1 MWRSLLK
8 KYIFKEV
15 IMTDYP
21 RFVKG
26 KLNEIISK
34 MAAEPKSFVKNP
46 NVDFTRNRKLSFETV
61 MRLMLSMGGNN
72 LTNELM
78 EYFHYDVDMASSS
91 AFIQQRDKL
100 LPYAFE
106 FLLNEFTR
114 FFQDLKTYE
123 GYRLLAVDGS
133 DLNICHNP
141 NDVDTYFQ
149 SIPNTKG
156 FNQLHLNAMYDL
168 CNKLYVDVCIQ
179 PARKENEFRALT
191 DMTDRSD
198 ISGDVVVV
206 ADRGYESY
214 NVFAHIE
221 QKGWKYAIRVKDIM
235 SNGILSAMKL
245 PDEDEFDVNIHRIL
259 TRKQTN
265 ATKSNPEIY
274 KFLPKNST
282 FDYID
287 KHINIFYPITLRVVR
302 FKISDDAYET
312 IITNL
317 DSEKFPPKKIKELY
331 HLRWGIE
338 TSFRELKYAIGLIS
352 FHSKKVEH
360 ITQEIFARLVIYN
373 FCELITMHVVIQQK
387 ETKHSYQVNF
397 TRAIQVC
404 RYYFKC
410 QSDISPPNVE
420 ALIRKN
426 ILPIRDGRKDPR
438 KVKAKAVVSF
448 LYRVA

>member
-1 MWRSLLK
+1 
-8 KYIFKEV
+8 
-15 IMTDYP
+15 MTDYP
-21 RFVKG
+21 SFVKG
-26 KLNEIISK
+26 KLLKIINE
-34 MAAEPKSFVKNP
+34 MATEPSSFVKNP

-72 LTNELM
+72 LTSELM

-91 AFIQQRDKL
+91 AFIQQRNKL

-114 FFQDLKTYE
+114 SFQDLKTYE
-123 GYRLLAVDGS
+123 VYRLLAVDGS

-141 NDVDTYFQ
+141 NDADTYFQ
-149 SIPNTKG
+149 SFPNTKG
-156 FNQLHLNAMYDL
+156 FNQLHLNAMYVL

-198 ISGDVVVV
+198 ISGDVIVV

-221 QKGWKYAIRVKDIM
+221 QKGWKYVIRVKDIM
-235 SNGILSAMKL
+235 SNGILSGLKL
-245 PDEDEFDVNIHRIL
+245 PNEDEFDVNIHRIL
-259 TRKQTN
+259 TRKQTKE
-265 ATKSNPEIY
+265 TKSNPELY
-274 KFLPKNST
+274 KFMPINST
-282 FDYID
+282 FDYLD
-287 KHINIFYPITLRVVR
+287 LHTNMFYPISFRVVR

-317 DSEKFPPKKIKELY
+317 DPEEFPPEKIKELY

-360 ITQEIFARLVIYN
+360 ITQEIFARLVMYN

-387 ETKHSYQVNF
+387 ETKYSYQVNF

-404 RYYFKC
+404 RYYFNR
-410 QSDISPPNVE
+410 QSDISPPDVE

>member
-1 MWRSLLK
+1 
-8 KYIFKEV
+8 
-15 IMTDYP
+15 MTDYS
-21 RFVKG
+21 RFVKE
-26 KLNEIISK
+26 KLTEIISK
-34 MAAEPKSFVKNP
+34 MAAEPKPFVNNP
-46 NVDFTRNRKLSFETV
+46 KVDFTRNRKLSFETV
-61 MRLMLSMGGNN
+61 MRLMLSMGGNS

-78 EYFHYDVDMASSS
+78 EYFNYNVDMASSS

-100 LPYAFE
+100 LPFAFE
-106 FLLNEFTR
+106 FLLNEFTHS
-114 FFQDLKTYE
+114 FQDLKTYE
-123 GYRLLAVDGS
+123 GYRLLAADGS
-133 DLNICHNP
+133 ELNIYHSP

-149 SIPNTKG
+149 SIPNSKG
-156 FNQLHLNAMYDL
+156 FNQLHLNAIYDL

-179 PARKENEFRALT
+179 PGRKENEFRALA
-191 DMTDRSD
+191 DMTDRSN
-198 ISGDVVVV
+198 ISGDVIVV

-221 QKGWKYAIRVKDIM
+221 KKGWKYAIRVKDIM
-235 SNGILSAMKL
+235 SNGILSALKL
-245 PDEDEFDVNIHRIL
+245 PNEDEFDVNINIIL
-259 TRKQTN
+259 TKKQTKE
-265 ATKSNPEIY
+265 TKSHPEIY
-274 KFLPKNST
+274 KFVPKTST
-282 FDYID
+282 FDYLD
-287 KHINIFYPITLRVVR
+287 LHINKFYPITFRVVR
-302 FKISDDAYET
+302 FKITDDTYET

-317 DSEKFPPKKIKELY
+317 DSDNFSPKKIKELY

-360 ITQEIFARLVIYN
+360 ITQEIFARLVMYN

-387 ETKHSYQVNF
+387 DTKHCYQVNF

-404 RYYFKC
+404 KHYFKC
-410 QSDISPPNVE
+410 QSDISPPDVE

-426 ILPIRDGRKDPR
+426 ILPIREGRKDPR

>member
-1 MWRSLLK
+1 MA
-8 KYIFKEV
+8 
-15 IMTDYP
+15 DYP

-26 KLNEIISK
+26 KLIEIIDK
-34 MAAEPKSFVKNP
+34 MATEPKLFVKNP
-46 NVDFTRNRKLSFETV
+46 YANFTRNRKLSFKTV
-61 MRLMLSMGGNN
+61 MSLMLSMGGNS
-72 LTNELM
+72 LTSEIM
-78 EYFHYDVDMASSS
+78 EYFDYDPGMASSS

-100 LPYAFE
+100 LPSAFK
-106 FLLNEFTR
+106 FLLNEFTSS
-114 FFQDLKTYE
+114 FQDLKTFE
-123 GYRLLAVDGS
+123 GYRLLAADGS
-133 DLNICHNP
+133 DLNIWHNP
-141 NDVDTYFQ
+141 NDADTYFQ
-149 SIPNTKG
+149 STPNSKG

-179 PARKENEFRALT
+179 PGRKENEFRALT
-191 DMTDRSD
+191 DMTDRSNM
-198 ISGDVVVV
+198 SGDVIVV

-221 QKGWKYAIRVKDIM
+221 KKGWKYAIRVKDIM
-235 SNGILSAMKL
+235 SNGILSALKL
-245 PDEDEFDVNIHRIL
+245 PDEDEFDVNINIIL

-265 ATKSNPEIY
+265 ETKINPEIY
-274 KFLPKNST
+274 KFVPKAST
-282 FDYID
+282 FDYLD
-287 KHINIFYPITLRVVR
+287 LKINKFYPITFRVVR
-302 FKISDDAYET
+302 FKITDDTYET

-317 DSEKFPPKKIKELY
+317 YSDKFPPKKIKELY

-360 ITQEIFARLVIYN
+360 ITQEIFARLVMYN

-387 ETKHSYQVNF
+387 DTKHCYQVNF

-404 RYYFKC
+404 KHYFKY
-410 QSDISPPNVE
+410 QSNISPPDVE

-426 ILPIRDGRKDPR
+426 ILPIREGRKDPR

>member
-1 MWRSLLK
+1 MWRSPLK
-8 KYIFKEV
+8 KYIFKEA
-15 IMTDYP
+15 IMTNYP
-21 RFVKG
+21 SFVKG
-26 KLNEIISK
+26 KLIETISK
-34 MAAEPKSFVKNP
+34 MAKEPKSFVKNP
-46 NVDFTRNRKLSFETV
+46 NKDFTRNRKLSLNTV
-61 MRLMLSMGGNN
+61 MKLMLSMGGNSV
-72 LTNELM
+72 TSELM
-78 EYFHYDVDMASSS
+78 EHFDYNMDMASSS

-100 LPYAFE
+100 QSSAFE
-106 FLLNEFTR
+106 YLLKEFTHS
-114 FFQDLKTYE
+114 FQDLKTYE

-149 SIPNTKG
+149 STPDSKG

-179 PARKENEFRALT
+179 PGRKENEFMALT
-191 DMTDRSD
+191 GMTDRSN
-198 ISGDVVVV
+198 ISGDVMVV

-221 QKGWKYAIRVKDIM
+221 KKGWKYAIRVKDIM
-235 SNGILSAMKL
+235 SNGILSALNL
-245 PDEDEFDVNIHRIL
+245 PDADEFDVDIDINL
-259 TRKQTN
+259 TKKQTN
-265 ATKSNPEIY
+265 EVKSKPEIY
-274 KFLPKNST
+274 KFVPKTST
-282 FDYID
+282 FDYLD
-287 KHINIFYPITLRVVR
+287 LRINKFYPIKFRVLR
-302 FKISDDAYET
+302 FKITNDAYET

-317 DSEKFPPKKIKELY
+317 DSGKFPSKKIKELY

-360 ITQEIFARLVIYN
+360 ITQEIYARLVMYN

-387 ETKHSYQVNF
+387 ETKHCYQVNF

-404 RYYFKC
+404 KHYFKC
-410 QSDISPPNVE
+410 QSDISPPDVE

-426 ILPIRDGRKDPR
+426 ILPIREGRKDPR

>member
-1 MWRSLLK
+1 
-8 KYIFKEV
+8 
-15 IMTDYP
+15 MTEYP
-21 RFVKG
+21 SFVKG
-26 KLNEIISK
+26 KLYKIINK
-34 MAAEPKSFVKNP
+34 MAAEPNLYVKNP
-46 NVDFTRNRKLSFETV
+46 STDFTRNRKLSFKTV
-61 MRLMLSMGGNN
+61 MNLILSMGGNS
-72 LTNELM
+72 LTSELM
-78 EYFHYDVDMASSS
+78 EYFDYDVDMASSS

-100 LPYAFE
+100 LPFTFE
-106 FLLNEFTR
+106 FLFSEFTKS
-114 FFQDLKTYE
+114 FEGLKTYE
-123 GYRLLAVDGS
+123 GNRLLAVDGS

-179 PARKENEFRALT
+179 PGRKENEFRALT
-191 DMTDRSD
+191 DMTDRSN
-198 ISGDVVVV
+198 ISGDVIVL

-235 SNGILSAMKL
+235 STGILSSLNL
-245 PDEDEFDVNIHRIL
+245 PDEDEFDVKIHRIL
-259 TRKQTN
+259 TRKQN
-265 ATKSNPEIY
+265 KITKSNPELF
-274 KFLPKNST
+274 KFLPQNST
-282 FDYID
+282 FDYLELRTNMI
-287 KHINIFYPITLRVVR
+287 YPITFRVVK
-302 FKISDDAYET
+302 FKLLDEAYET

-317 DSEKFPPKKIKELY
+317 DSEKFPPEKIKELY
-331 HLRWGIE
+331 RLRWGIE

-360 ITQEIFARLVIYN
+360 ITQEIYARLVMYN

-387 ETKHSYQVNF
+387 DTKHFYQVNF
-397 TRAIQVC
+397 TRAIQIC
-404 RYYFKC
+404 KRYFKY
-410 QSDISPPNVE
+410 QSNISPPNVE

-426 ILPIRDGRKDPR
+426 ILPIREGRKDPR

>member
-1 MWRSLLK
+1 M
-8 KYIFKEV
+8 I
-15 IMTDYP
+15 DYP
-21 RFVKG
+21 SLVKG
-26 KLNEIISK
+26 KLTGIISK
-34 MAAEPKSFVKNP
+34 MAAEPKLFVKNP
-46 NVDFTRNRKLSFETV
+46 NVDFTRKRKLSFETV
-61 MRLMLSMGGNN
+61 MNLILSMGGNS
-72 LTNELM
+72 LTSELM
-78 EYFHYDVDMASSS
+78 EYFNYNVDMASSS
-91 AFIQQRDKL
+91 AFIQQRNKL
-100 LPYAFE
+100 LPFAFE
-106 FLLNEFTR
+106 FLFNEFTHS
-114 FFQDLKTYE
+114 FQDLKTYE

-149 SIPNTKG
+149 SIPNSKG
-156 FNQLHLNAMYDL
+156 FNQVHLNAVYDL

-179 PARKENEFRALT
+179 PGRKENEFRALT
-191 DMTDRSD
+191 DMIDRSN
-198 ISGDVVVV
+198 ISGDVIVI

-221 QKGWKYAIRVKDIM
+221 QKGWKYAIRVKDKM
-235 SNGILSAMKL
+235 STGILSALNL
-245 PDEDEFDVNIHRIL
+245 PDEDEFDVNINIIL
-259 TRKQTN
+259 TRKQTKV
-265 ATKSNPEIY
+265 TKSNPELY
-274 KFLPKNST
+274 KFLPKSST
-282 FDYID
+282 FDYLD
-287 KHINIFYPITLRVVR
+287 LHINMFYPITFRVVR
-302 FKISDDAYET
+302 FKISEDAHET

-317 DSEKFPPKKIKELY
+317 NSEKFPPEKIKELY

-360 ITQEIFARLVIYN
+360 ITQEIFARLVMYN

-387 ETKHSYQVNF
+387 NTKHCYQVNF

-404 RYYFKC
+404 KHYFKC
-410 QSDISPPNVE
+410 QSNISPPDVE

-426 ILPIRDGRKDPR
+426 ILPIREGRKDPR

>member
-1 MWRSLLK
+1 M
-8 KYIFKEV
+8 F
-15 IMTDYP
+15 DYP
-21 RFVKG
+21 KFVKD
-26 KLNEIISK
+26 KLSEFISK
-34 MAAEPKSFVKNP
+34 MATEPKLFVKNP
-46 NVDFTRNRKLSFETV
+46 NADFTRKRKLSFETV
-61 MRLMLSMGGNN
+61 MHLMLSMGGNC

-78 EYFHYDVDMASSS
+78 EYFEYNADMASTS
-91 AFIQQRDKL
+91 AFIQQRDKIK
-100 LPYAFE
+100 PFAFE
-106 FLLNEFTR
+106 FLLNEFTNS
-114 FFQDLKTYE
+114 FQNLKTYE
-123 GYRLLAVDGS
+123 GYRLFAVDGS
-133 DLNICHNP
+133 DLNIYHDP
-141 NDVDTYFQ
+141 NAADTYFQ
-149 SIPNTKG
+149 STPNMKG

-179 PARKENEFRALT
+179 PARKQNEFRALT
-191 DMTDRSD
+191 DMTDRSN
-198 ISGDVVVV
+198 ISGNVIVI

-235 SNGILSAMKL
+235 SNGILSAIKL
-245 PDEDEFDVNIHRIL
+245 PDKDEFDVDIHKIL
-259 TRKQTN
+259 TRKQTKE
-265 ATKSNPEIY
+265 TKSNPEIY

-282 FDYID
+282 FDYLD
-287 KHINIFYPITLRVVR
+287 LHINKFYPIAFRVVR
-302 FKISDDAYET
+302 FKIAEDAYET

-317 DSEKFPPKKIKELY
+317 DSDKFPPEKIKKLY
-331 HLRWGIE
+331 HWRWGIE

-360 ITQEIFARLVIYN
+360 ITQEIFARLTMYN

-387 ETKHSYQVNF
+387 DTKHCYQVNF

-404 RYYFKC
+404 KHYFK
-410 QSDISPPNVE
+410 SNISPPDVE

-426 ILPIRDGRKDPR
+426 ILPIRNGRKDPR

>member
-15 IMTDYP
+15 IMNDYP
-21 RFVKG
+21 SFVKG
-26 KLNEIISK
+26 KLFDIINK
-34 MAAEPKSFVKNP
+34 MAAEPKPFVKNP
-46 NVDFTRNRKLSFETV
+46 NADFTRNRKLSFETV
-61 MRLMLSMGGNN
+61 MNLMLSMDGNS
-72 LTNELM
+72 LTSELM
-78 EYFHYDVDMASSS
+78 EYFDYNVEMASSS
-91 AFIQQRDKL
+91 AFIQQRGKL
-100 LPYAFE
+100 LTFAFE
-106 FLLNEFTR
+106 YLLKEFTHS
-114 FFQDLKTYE
+114 FQNLKTYE
-123 GYRLLAVDGS
+123 GYRLFAVDGS
-133 DLNICHNP
+133 ALNICHNP

-179 PARKENEFRALT
+179 PGRKENEFRALA
-191 DMTDRSD
+191 DMTDRSN
-198 ISGDVVVV
+198 IPGDVIVV

-235 SNGILSAMKL
+235 SNGILSSLKL
-245 PDEDEFDVNIHRIL
+245 PDDEEFDVNIQRIL
-259 TRKQTN
+259 TRKYTN
-265 ATKSNPEIY
+265 FIKSNPETY
-274 KFLPKNST
+274 KYLPQNSK
-282 FDYID
+282 FDYLD
-287 KHINIFYPITLRVVR
+287 KHTNIFYPIKLRVVR
-302 FKISDDAYET
+302 FKISDDSYET

-317 DSEKFPPKKIKELY
+317 DSEKFPPNKIKELY
-331 HLRWGIE
+331 NLRWGIE
-338 TSFRELKYAIGLIS
+338 TSFRELKYAVGLIS

-360 ITQEIFARLVIYN
+360 ITQEIFARLVMYN

-387 ETKHSYQVNF
+387 DTKHCYQVNF

-404 RYYFKC
+404 RCYFKH
-410 QSDISPPNVE
+410 QSDISPPDVE

-426 ILPIRDGRKDPR
+426 ILPIREGRKDPR
-438 KVKAKAVVSF
+438 KVKAKTVVSF

>member
-1 MWRSLLK
+1 
-8 KYIFKEV
+8 
-15 IMTDYP
+15 
-21 RFVKG
+21 
-26 KLNEIISK
+26 
-34 MAAEPKSFVKNP
+34 
-46 NVDFTRNRKLSFETV
+46 
-61 MRLMLSMGGNN
+61 MLSMGGNS

-91 AFIQQRDKL
+91 AFIQQRNKL

-106 FLLNEFTR
+106 FLFNEFTR
-114 FFQDLKTYE
+114 SFQDLKTYD

-133 DLNICHNP
+133 DLNIYHNP

-149 SIPNTKG
+149 SIPNSKG
-156 FNQLHLNAMYDL
+156 FNQVHLNAMYDL

-191 DMTDRSD
+191 DMADRSI
-198 ISGDVVVV
+198 ISDDVIVI

-221 QKGWKYAIRVKDIM
+221 QKGWKYVIRVKDIM
-235 SNGILSAMKL
+235 SNGILSAMTL
-245 PDEDEFDVNIHRIL
+245 PDGDEFDVITHRIL
-259 TRKQTN
+259 TRNQTN
-265 ATKSNPEIY
+265 LTKKNPEIY
-274 KFLPKNST
+274 KFLPQNST
-282 FDYID
+282 FDYLD
-287 KHINIFYPITLRVVR
+287 KHKNMFYPMTFRVVR
-302 FKISDDAYET
+302 FKITEDSYET

-317 DSEKFPPKKIKELY
+317 DSKEFLPKKIKELY

-352 FHSKKVEH
+352 FHSKKVEN
-360 ITQEIFARLVIYN
+360 ITQEIFAKLVMYN

-387 ETKHSYQVNF
+387 KTKHSYQVNF
-397 TRAIQVC
+397 TRAIHIC

-410 QSDISPPNVE
+410 QSDISPPDVE
-420 ALIRKN
+420 ALIRKY
-426 ILPIRDGRKDPR
+426 ILPIRDGRKDSR

>member
-1 MWRSLLK
+1 
-8 KYIFKEV
+8 
-15 IMTDYP
+15 MTDYP

-26 KLNEIISK
+26 KLTEIISK
-34 MAAEPKSFVKNP
+34 MAAEPKLFVKNP
-46 NVDFTRNRKLSFETV
+46 NADFTRNRKLSFETV
-61 MRLMLSMGGNN
+61 INLMLSMGGNN

-78 EYFHYDVDMASSS
+78 EYFDYDVNMPSSS
-91 AFIQQRDKL
+91 AFIQQREKI
-100 LPYAFE
+100 LPAAFE
-106 FLLNEFTR
+106 FLLKEFTSS
-114 FFQDLKTYE
+114 FKDLKTYE

-149 SIPNTKG
+149 SIPNSKG

-179 PARKENEFRALT
+179 PGRKENEFRALT
-191 DMTDRSD
+191 NITDRLN
-198 ISGDVVVV
+198 ISGDVIVV

-221 QKGWKYAIRVKDIM
+221 KKGWKYAIRVKDIM
-235 SNGILSAMKL
+235 SNGILSALKL

-265 ATKSNPEIY
+265 KTKSKPEIY
-274 KFLPKNST
+274 KFLPQNVT
-282 FDYID
+282 FDYLD
-287 KHINIFYPITLRVVR
+287 KHINMFYPITFRVVR

-317 DSEKFPPKKIKELY
+317 DSDKFIPEKIKELY

-360 ITQEIFARLVIYN
+360 ITQEIFARLVMYN
-373 FCELITMHVVIQQK
+373 FCELITMHIVIQQK
-387 ETKHSYQVNF
+387 DTKHNYQVNF

-404 RYYFKC
+404 RHFFKC
-410 QSDISPPNVE
+410 QSYISPPDVE

-426 ILPIRDGRKDPR
+426 ILPIRDGRRDPR

>member
-1 MWRSLLK
+1 MAKPLGK
-8 KYIFKEV
+8 NTFFKEASV
-15 IMTDYP
+15 INYP
-21 RFVKG
+21 KLVKDN
-26 KLNEIISK
+26 LSEIISK
-34 MAAEPKSFVKNP
+34 MTAEPKLFVKNP
-46 NVDFTRNRKLSFETV
+46 YVDFTRKRKLSFETV
-61 MRLMLSMGGNN
+61 INLTLSMGGNS
-72 LTNELM
+72 LTSELM
-78 EYFHYDVDMASSS
+78 EYFDYDVDMASSS
-91 AFIQQRDKL
+91 AFIQQRSKL
-100 LPYAFE
+100 SPFAFE
-106 FLLNEFTR
+106 FLFNEFTYS
-114 FFQDLKTYE
+114 FQDLKTYE

-141 NDVDTYFQ
+141 NDADTYFQ
-149 SIPNTKG
+149 SMPDSKG

-179 PARKENEFRALT
+179 PGKKVNEYRALT
-191 DMTDRSD
+191 DMTDRSN
-198 ISGDVVVV
+198 ISGDVIVI

-221 QKGWKYAIRVKDIM
+221 KKGWYYAVRVKDIM
-235 SNGILSAMKL
+235 SNGILSALQL
-245 PDEDEFDVNIHRIL
+245 PNEDEFDVNISIIL

-265 ATKSNPEIY
+265 ETKSNPETY
-274 KFLPKNST
+274 KFISKAST
-282 FDYID
+282 FDYLD
-287 KHINIFYPITLRVVR
+287 LKINKFYPITFRVVR
-302 FKISDDAYET
+302 FKITDDTYET

-317 DSEKFPPKKIKELY
+317 DSEKYTPEKIKELY

-338 TSFRELKYAIGLIS
+338 TSFRELKYAIGLTS

-360 ITQEIFARLVIYN
+360 ITQEIYARLTMYN

-387 ETKHSYQVNF
+387 DTKHCYQVNF

-404 RYYFKC
+404 KHYFKY
-410 QSDISPPNVE
+410 QSNISPPDVE

-426 ILPIRDGRKDPR
+426 ILPIREGRKDPR

>member
-1 MWRSLLK
+1 MRQIPLIIC
-8 KYIFKEV
+8 IFKEV
-15 IMTDYP
+15 IMIDYP
-21 RFVKG
+21 KFVKN
-26 KLNEIISK
+26 KLTELISK
-34 MAAEPKSFVKNP
+34 MAAKPNLFVKNP
-46 NVDFTRNRKLSFETV
+46 KADFTRKRKLSFETV
-61 MRLMLSMGGNN
+61 MNLMLSMGGNS

-78 EYFHYDVDMASSS
+78 EYFDYDVDMASSS

-100 LPYAFE
+100 VPFAFE
-106 FLLNEFTR
+106 FLLNEFTHS
-114 FFQDLKTYE
+114 FQDLKTYE
-123 GYRLLAVDGS
+123 GCRLLAVDGS

-156 FNQLHLNAMYDL
+156 FNQLHLNAMYDV

-179 PARKENEFRALT
+179 PGRRENEFRALT
-191 DMTDRSD
+191 DMIDHSN
-198 ISGDVVVV
+198 ISGDVIVV

-221 QKGWKYAIRVKDIM
+221 QKDWKYAIRVKDLM
-235 SNGILSAMKL
+235 SNGILSALKL

-259 TRKQTN
+259 TRKQTKV
-265 ATKSNPEIY
+265 TKNNPELY
-274 KFLPKNST
+274 KFLPQNST
-282 FDYID
+282 FDYLD
-287 KHINIFYPITLRVVR
+287 KHINMFYPITFRVVR

-317 DSEKFPPKKIKELY
+317 NSEKFPPEKIKELY

-338 TSFRELKYAIGLIS
+338 TSFRELKYAIGLTS

-360 ITQEIFARLVIYN
+360 ITQEIFARLVMYN

-387 ETKHSYQVNF
+387 ETKYSYQVNF

-410 QSDISPPNVE
+410 QSDISPPDVE

>member
-1 MWRSLLK
+1 M
-8 KYIFKEV
+8 I
-15 IMTDYP
+15 DYP
-21 RFVKG
+21 SFVKD
-26 KLNEIISK
+26 KLSEIISK
-34 MAAEPKSFVKNP
+34 MAAEPKLFVKNP
-46 NVDFTRNRKLSFETV
+46 DADFTRKRKLSFETV
-61 MRLMLSMGGNN
+61 MNLMLSMGGNS
-72 LTNELM
+72 LTSELM
-78 EYFHYDVDMASSS
+78 EYFDYDVYMASSS

-100 LPYAFE
+100 LPFAFE
-106 FLLNEFTR
+106 FLLNEFTHS
-114 FFQDLKTYE
+114 FQELNTYE

-141 NDVDTYFQ
+141 NDAETYFQ
-149 SIPNTKG
+149 SNPNSKG

-179 PARKENEFRALT
+179 AARKENEFRALT
-191 DMTDRSD
+191 DMTDRSN
-198 ISGDVVVV
+198 IPGNVIVV

-235 SNGILSAMKL
+235 SNGILSGLKL
-245 PDEDEFDVNIHRIL
+245 PHEDEFDVNIHRIL
-259 TRKQTN
+259 TRKQTKV
-265 ATKSNPEIY
+265 TKSNPELFR
-274 KFLPKNST
+274 FLPQNST
-282 FDYID
+282 FDYLD
-287 KHINIFYPITLRVVR
+287 KHTNIFYPITFRVVR
-302 FKISDDAYET
+302 FKIADAAYET

-317 DSEKFPPKKIKELY
+317 DQDKFSPKKIKELY

-360 ITQEIFARLVIYN
+360 ITQEIFARLTMYN
-373 FCELITMHVVIQQK
+373 FCELITMHVIIQQK
-387 ETKHSYQVNF
+387 ETKYSYQVNF

-410 QSDISPPNVE
+410 QSDISPPDVE

-426 ILPIRDGRKDPR
+426 SLPIRDGRKDPR

>member
-1 MWRSLLK
+1 MIDFPKLV
-8 KYIFKEV
+8 KEKLV
-15 IMTDYP
+15 GII
-21 RFVKG
+21 G
-26 KLNEIISK
+26 KI
-34 MAAEPKSFVKNP
+34 AANRGFFVKNP
-46 NVDFTRNRKLSFETV
+46 KIDFTRNRKLSFETV
-61 MRLMLSMGGNN
+61 MQFMLSMGGNS

-78 EYFHYDVDMASSS
+78 EYFEYNADMASSS
-91 AFIQQRDKL
+91 AFIQQRDKI
-100 LPYAFE
+100 LPFAFE
-106 FLLNEFTR
+106 FLLKEFTNS
-114 FFQDLKTYE
+114 FQDLKTYE

-141 NDVDTYFQ
+141 NDSDTYFQ

-168 CNKLYVDVCIQ
+168 CSKLYVDVCIQ
-179 PARKENEFRALT
+179 PARKENELRALT
-191 DMTDRSD
+191 NMTDRSN
-198 ISGDVVVV
+198 ISGDVIVL

-245 PDEDEFDVNIHRIL
+245 PDEDEFDVIIHKII

-265 ATKSNPEIY
+265 LTKSNPQIY
-274 KFLPKNST
+274 KFLPQSST
-282 FDYID
+282 FDYLD
-287 KHINIFYPITLRVVR
+287 KHTNMFYPITLRVVR
-302 FKISDDAYET
+302 FKITEDTYET

-317 DSEKFPPKKIKELY
+317 DSEKFSPNKIKELY

-338 TSFRELKYAIGLIS
+338 TSFRELKYAMGLIS

-360 ITQEIFARLVIYN
+360 ITQEIFARLVMYN

-387 ETKHSYQVNF
+387 ETKYNYQVNF
-397 TRAIQVC
+397 TMGIQVC

-410 QSDISPPNVE
+410 QSDISPPDVE

-426 ILPIRDGRKDPR
+426 ILPIRDGRKDSR
-438 KVKAKAVVSF
+438 KVKAKTVVSF

>member
-1 MWRSLLK
+1 MRRSPLN
-8 KYIFKEV
+8 KYIFKED
-15 IMTDYP
+15 IMIDYP
-21 RFVKG
+21 KFAKG
-26 KLNEIISK
+26 KLTKIINK
-34 MAAEPKSFVKNP
+34 MAAEPKLFVKNP
-46 NVDFTRNRKLSFETV
+46 NADFTRQRKLSFETV
-61 MRLMLSMGGNN
+61 VSLMLSMGGNS
-72 LTNELM
+72 LTNELI
-78 EYFHYDVDMASSS
+78 EYFNYDVNMASSS

-100 LPYAFE
+100 LPSALK
-106 FLLNEFTR
+106 FLLNEFTSS
-114 FFQDLKTYE
+114 FQDLKTYE
-123 GYRLLAVDGS
+123 GYRLLAADGS
-133 DLNICHNP
+133 DLNIWHNP
-141 NDVDTYFQ
+141 NDADTYFQ
-149 SIPNTKG
+149 SMPDSKG
-156 FNQLHLNAMYDL
+156 FNQLHLNALYDL

-179 PARKENEFRALT
+179 PGRKENEFRALT
-191 DMTDRSD
+191 DMTDRSN
-198 ISGDVVVV
+198 ISGDVIVV

-235 SNGILSAMKL
+235 STGILSSLKL
-245 PDEDEFDVNIHRIL
+245 PNTDEFDVNIHKIL
-259 TRKQTN
+259 TRKQTK
-265 ATKSNPEIY
+265 ATKSNPELY
-274 KFLPKNST
+274 KFLPQNST
-282 FDYID
+282 FDYLD
-287 KHINIFYPITLRVVR
+287 KLINIFYPITFRVTR
-302 FKISDDAYET
+302 FKISEDSYET

-317 DSEKFPPKKIKELY
+317 DSKKFPPEKIKELY

-360 ITQEIFARLVIYN
+360 ITQEIFARLVMYN

-387 ETKHSYQVNF
+387 ETKYSYQVNF

-410 QSDISPPNVE
+410 QSDISPPDVE